1 MITLWHNPR
10 CSKSRAALALV
21 EAAGQPFTTRLYLDD
36 APALEE
42 LTALQAKLDLPAI
55 EMMRTGEALFR
66 ELALSKTDD
75 DATLLA
81 AMAAHPKLIER
92 AVLIT
97 DTRAVIARPPERV
110 HELL

>member
-21 EAAGQPFTTRLYLDD
+21 EASGTAFSLRLYLDD
-36 APALEE
+36 APSLEE
-42 LTALQAKLDLPAI
+42 LTALQAKLALPAI
-55 EMMRTGEALFR
+55 EMMRTGEARFR

-75 DATLLA
+75 DAVLLA